1 MFTRKSK
8 EEKAWNTLKKIS
20 EKFQKKGG
28 FDWTNKAYH
37 ELSVENK
44 TKFLREYGLMFFDL
58 IRTNM
63 DAADPDSTYG
73 WLKELV
79 WCCVNPDEITD
90 ADLLKIHAQDYCDV
104 AEMLAQKRARFYD
117 DYYGYVGRLFRLD
130 QGDDLMP
137 NGIFSAYKEDLI
149 LGTFQRIKNSNDNDG
164 IKGAINLFEEY
175 PQDLP
180 DQAIPMIKDILD
192 RDGAKYTEDVLKLV
206 RCFNVGAHDTKNIIA
221 KDLDAQAAD
230 ANELDMEQRIALARR
245 VKLLCDS
252 GIVEGMLNIKCS
264 EPVFVRD
271 FNEHKQDLIS
281 VMVTLPNIQAE
292 GDEQN
297 FVFVERVPHVVRH
310 KTDDSD
316 ETEVNL
322 KAHYDEALC
331 AARLDQEL
339 QEEYGA
345 AGAEIYK
352 KLNQNIRTQRLTHGL
367 IK

>member
-1 MFTRKSK
+1 M
-8 EEKAWNTLKKIS
+8 
-20 EKFQKKGG
+20 
-28 FDWTNKAYH
+28 
-37 ELSVENK
+37 
-44 TKFLREYGLMFFDL
+44 
-58 IRTNM
+58 
-63 DAADPDSTYG
+63 
-73 WLKELV
+73 
-79 WCCVNPDEITD
+79 
-90 ADLLKIHAQDYCDV
+90 

-130 QGDDLMP
+130 QGNDLIP

-180 DQAIPMIKDILD
+180 DQAIPMVKDLLD
-192 RDGAKYTEDVLKLV
+192 RDGDKYAQDVLKLV
-206 RCFNVGAHDTKNIIA
+206 RCFNVGAHDIKNIFA

-230 ANELDMEQRIALARR
+230 ANALDMEQRLSLARR
-245 VKLLCDS
+245 VKLLCDG
-252 GIVEGMLNIKCS
+252 GIVEGLLNIKCS

-281 VMVTLPNIQAE
+281 VMVTLPNIQAV

-310 KTDDSD
+310 KFDNND
-316 ETEVNL
+316 ETKVNL

-331 AARLDQEL
+331 VARLDEEL
-339 QEEYGA
+339 QKEYGA
-345 AGAEIYK
+345 VGAEIYN
-352 KLNQNIRTQRLTHGL
+352 KLNQNMRTQRLTHGL